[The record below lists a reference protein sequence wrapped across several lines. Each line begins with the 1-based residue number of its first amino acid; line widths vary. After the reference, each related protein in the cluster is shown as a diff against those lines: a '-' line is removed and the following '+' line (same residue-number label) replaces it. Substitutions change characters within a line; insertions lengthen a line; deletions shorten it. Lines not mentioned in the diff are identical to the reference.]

1 MKKITLNHLLVAV
14 ATITLFSYGCK
25 KDRIDKKQ
33 VNEYNDV
40 NEYLDTK
47 KQQEQEFIITGQ
59 NNDTL
64 VGNQGTRIA
73 GAKNCLQN
81 SLGDTVDYPFTIK
94 LVELY
99 KPKDMIYYQ
108 MPTVAGGN
116 ILETDGEIRLRAFK
130 GTEELTLKPAC
141 PFMIEMP
148 NTAPETYMNIFY
160 GADNG
165 TFVDWSDSQ
174 VGFGTIPY
182 GYQGFPTS
190 LGWINCDNTIGN
202 GTGHNL
208 NFTSS
213 TDNLQN
219 VGIFVYFTS
228 HKGIMQ
234 AYNMSTGLIPDA
246 SNVKIVMIAI
256 DASGN
261 LFTYQETRNVTS
273 SATIDVVLSA
283 TTDANLTAYLDAL

>member
-1 MKKITLNHLLVAV
+1 MNR
-14 ATITLFSYGCK
+14 
-25 KDRIDKKQ
+25 D
-33 VNEYNDV
+33 
-40 NEYLDTK
+40 
-47 KQQEQEFIITGQ
+47 
-59 NNDTL
+59 
-64 VGNQGTRIA
+64 
-73 GAKNCLQN
+73 
-81 SLGDTVDYPFTIK
+81 K

-99 KPKDMIYYQ
+99 KAKDMIYYQ
-108 MPTVAGGN
+108 MPTVASGN

-148 NTAPETYMNIFY
+148 NSAPKNYMNIFY
-160 GADNG
+160 GGNNG
-165 TFVDWSDSQ
+165 AWIDSQ

-202 GTGHNL
+202 GNGHIL

-219 VGIFVYFTS
+219 VGIFVYFTAI
-228 HKGIMQ
+228 KGVMQ
-234 AYNMSTGLIPDA
+234 AYNMSTGIIPDA

-283 TTDANLTAYLDAL
+283 ITDANLTAYLDAL